1 MVLESF
7 STIGSIFEN
16 VATEKFQN
24 NANNLVM
31 NNNTMNN
38 NTMNN
43 NTMNNNLKKNMNLLV
58 NPAVNIESY
67 TGMELLGVVLMLIIF
82 TLPAVVIAVRCNPKS
97 PVLMGIVAFLF
108 DRIYLFQHV
117 IRKYMLKEKGYCK
130 NIVVN

>member
-7 STIGSIFEN
+7 STIGSIVEN

-24 NANNLVM
+24 NVANN
-31 NNNTMNN
+31 NS
-38 NTMNN
+38 
-43 NTMNNNLKKNMNLLV
+43 MNNNLKKNMNLLV
-58 NPAVNIESY
+58 NPAVNMESY
-67 TGMELLGVVLMLIIF
+67 TGMQLLGVVVTLIVF

-117 IRKYMLKEKGYCK
+117 IRKYLLKEKGYCK

>member
-7 STIGSIFEN
+7 STIGSIVEN

-24 NANNLVM
+24 NKKNVE
-31 NNNTMNN
+31 
-38 NTMNN
+38 NN

-58 NPAVNIESY
+58 NPAVNMESY
-67 TGMELLGVVLMLIIF
+67 TGMELLGVVLMLIVF

>member
-1 MVLESF
+1 MVLETF
-7 STIGSIFEN
+7 STIGSIVEN

-24 NANNLVM
+24 NTNKV
-31 NNNTMNN
+31 
-38 NTMNN
+38 
-43 NTMNNNLKKNMNLLV
+43 MNNNLKKNMNLLV
-58 NPAVNIESY
+58 NPAVNMESY
-67 TGMELLGVVLMLIIF
+67 TGMELLGVILMLIIF
-82 TLPAVVIAVRCNPKS
+82 TLPAVVIAVRCNSKS

>member
-7 STIGSIFEN
+7 STIGSIVEN

-31 NNNTMNN
+31 NNN

-58 NPAVNIESY
+58 NPAVNMESY
-67 TGMELLGVVLMLIIF
+67 TGMELLGVVLMLIVF

>member
-7 STIGSIFEN
+7 STIGSIVEN

-24 NANNLVM
+24 NANNVA
-31 NNNTMNN
+31 NNNTV
-38 NTMNN
+38 
-43 NTMNNNLKKNMNLLV
+43 NNNLKKNMNLLV
-58 NPAVNIESY
+58 NPAVNMESY
-67 TGMELLGVVLMLIIF
+67 TGMQLLGVVVTLIIF

-117 IRKYMLKEKGYCK
+117 IRKYLLKEKGYCK

>member
-1 MVLESF
+1 MVLETF
-7 STIGSIFEN
+7 STIGSIVEN

-24 NANNLVM
+24 NTNKG
-31 NNNTMNN
+31 
-38 NTMNN
+38 
-43 NTMNNNLKKNMNLLV
+43 MNNNLKKNMNLLV
-58 NPAVNIESY
+58 NPVVNMESY
-67 TGMELLGVVLMLIIF
+67 TGMELLGVILKIIIF